1 VEVHPFFIRAYLGP
15 PGGLW
20 PVLLCL
26 YIPKEEFDGPAVSKY
41 AQRVIAEAKQRSNG
55 HRLGDQNL

>member
-1 VEVHPFFIRAYLGP
+1 VEVHPFFTRAYLGP

-26 YIPKEEFDGPAVSKY
+26 YIPKEEFDGPAVSQY
-41 AQRVIAEAKQRSNG
+41 AQRVIAEAKQRSQWSSVG
-55 HRLGDQNL
+55 